1 VTSSASGLEIAP
13 HPAQFLILP
22 PIPSTLRPNFN
33 NPIPEDLD
41 IQTAQEWQDF
51 DTLFGDPISDP
62 HRNTEANDI
71 PISHG
76 IWVPSSTRLEGTGS
90 IIPLSD
96 ELFEQVVN
104 DVEDGETEQAPP
116 TSPSTILHKAS
127 ICNKLGHVFFKAGH
141 FSDALDCYESAYA
154 TASETFGHQHP
165 NTLNIL
171 HNMGVACSELG
182 DNYTAHIYLTHVLEE
197 KEIVL
202 KTNDPTISETQRQLG
217 IVCYRQGNYAES
229 QKFLEHAL
237 VVKERVLGHDHP
249 STLDITHEL
258 GFLYCKQE
266 NYSLGYRYFQRA
278 VSGRKKILGRGHSET
293 LDSIMYLGSTLCY
306 LKQYEE
312 AFAWYDKELI
322 AQNEELVGSGI
333 LSGDLRT
340 NYIKAIV
347 SMSIICCRLGYFD
360 KGQECFHYI
369 SSLLGEETDQ
379 WVTQL
384 DYPMHSD
391 DDRR

>member
-1 VTSSASGLEIAP
+1 
-13 HPAQFLILP
+13 
-22 PIPSTLRPNFN
+22 
-33 NPIPEDLD
+33 
-41 IQTAQEWQDF
+41 
-51 DTLFGDPISDP
+51 
-62 HRNTEANDI
+62 
-71 PISHG
+71 
-76 IWVPSSTRLEGTGS
+76 
-90 IIPLSD
+90 
-96 ELFEQVVN
+96 
-104 DVEDGETEQAPP
+104 
-116 TSPSTILHKAS
+116 
-127 ICNKLGHVFFKAGH
+127 
-141 FSDALDCYESAYA
+141 
-154 TASETFGHQHP
+154 
-165 NTLNIL
+165 
-171 HNMGVACSELG
+171 M
-182 DNYTAHIYLTHVLEE
+182 
-197 KEIVL
+197 
-202 KTNDPTISETQRQLG
+202 
-217 IVCYRQGNYAES
+217 
-229 QKFLEHAL
+229 
-237 VVKERVLGHDHP
+237 VKERVLGHDHP